1 MNVTRLFSAG
11 FQPDRLVRDEE
22 PEVEQD
28 FSKVEHYRSRI
39 DEVEGFSG
47 VWEIVKDTVK
57 VTLGKHRLGMLLFLD
72 DLPLHLGAYHQLGT
86 NNIVLNR
93 SLVNIVE
100 AVTKSKKLV
109 NAFVYSI
116 LTHEYIH
123 ALGHVSEAEVRSLV
137 YDVSRECFGENHIVT
152 TLAEK
157 TPCVLIKG
165 IPLNEIAIPKQAM
178 ELVKDL
184 EKPNQRYII

>member
-116 LTHEYIH
+116 LTHEYLH

-157 TPCVLIKG
+157 TPWILIKG
-165 IPLNEIAIPKQAM
+165 IPLNEITLPKHAM

-184 EKPNQRYII
+184 EKPNQGYII